1 MQQPRRSPRL
11 GGLSPKPKLPHK
23 PRQPKRLQDPA
34 ADSVRQ
40 ANYNAE
46 LAVWETSKLEHEKKM
61 QKRQAKQTA
70 VWKAARKGAA
80 ESDAPPPAAPAPP
93 PQLSADELR
102 LVSDSSPALAER
114 RLAAAAVP
122 PPPPP
127 EKVRHPRLRR
137 SFAKWLLDV
146 EEVAKRCGAG
156 QAQELHPQGR
166 WFDEEDWAEAGN
178 ETGKPGRPHPAQ
190 TPRPTFVCVLPQH
203 SAT

>member
-1 MQQPRRSPRL
+1 MQESFPAPRIARMQQPRRSPRL

-40 ANYNAE
+40 ASYKAE

-114 RLAAAAVP
+114 RLARCGGAAAAAGEGSAP
-122 PPPPP
+122 AAAP
-127 EKVRHPRLRR
+127 KLRQ
-137 SFAKWLLDV
+137 
-146 EEVAKRCGAG
+146 VAARRRGGG
-156 QAQELHPQGR
+156 QALWSWPS
-166 WFDEEDWAEAGN
+166 ASA
-178 ETGKPGRPHPAQ
+178 
-190 TPRPTFVCVLPQH
+190 TPRRQVVRRGRLGRCW
-203 SAT
+203 